1 MIFIADPIRKPK
13 SHLERTPKCHV
24 LPALKYSL
32 HSAGCK
38 KQARGL
44 LVGVQREIRSK
55 EADLLRLKKEESHL
69 SAIAGQRV
77 TEETKSASGGSA
89 GAAARINWGT
99 VLEQLPKQF
108 TALQIRTVR
117 GLKNKRSS
125 EIFAAITRWME
136 AGAVK
141 RKKRGLYERV
151 QQKT

>member
-1 MIFIADPIRKPK
+1 MP
-13 SHLERTPKCHV
+13 RTT
-24 LPALKYSL
+24 STQII
-32 HSAGCK
+32 SAFSRVQ

-44 LVGVQREIRSK
+44 LVGVRREIRSK
-55 EADLLRLKKEESHL
+55 EADLLRLKKEESQL
-69 SAIAGQRV
+69 SAITGQRW
-77 TEETKSASGGSA
+77 TEEAKSASGGSA
-89 GAAARINWGT
+89 GATVRINWGT

-108 TALQIRTVR
+108 KASQIRTVR

-151 QQKT
+151 QQKPKKPA

>member
-1 MIFIADPIRKPK
+1 MP
-13 SHLERTPKCHV
+13 RTTGTQITSV
-24 LPALKYSL
+24 FSRVQ
-32 HSAGCK
+32 

-55 EADLLRLKKEESHL
+55 EADLLRLKKEESQL
-69 SAIAGQRV
+69 SAIAGQRG
-77 TEETKSASGGSA
+77 TEEAKSASGGSA
-89 GAAARINWGT
+89 GATARINWGT

-108 TALQIRTVR
+108 KASQIRTVR

-141 RKKRGLYERV
+141 RKTRGLYERV
-151 QQKT
+151 QQKPKKPA